1 MVHISRIAVVF
12 LIALSA
18 LADDQK
24 PTAPAP
30 IGSKHITTESRM
42 SLIRGLEAEFVFL
55 RRTFPMGEK
64 GLTVKRSGEV
74 SPDAAQLRQLVMQ
87 RGTAGRPGDRAQIT
101 NIEIRDHDIYLEIN
115 GGPRHKKKWYEHI
128 SVGMGGGETQ
138 LGQPDTGIAKGSSLL
153 LEFDKFVPDMTVD
166 QAKQLLA
173 PVLDF
178 SSKSANKSFT
188 DSPPPK
194 VKDALKEHRVLVGM
208 NRELV

>member
-1 MVHISRIAVVF
+1 MVHISRIAVV
-12 LIALSA
+12 LMIALSA

-64 GLTVKRSGEV
+64 GLTVKRGEV

-101 NIEIRDHDIYLEIN
+101 NIEI
-115 GGPRHKKKWYEHI
+115 
-128 SVGMGGGETQ
+128 
-138 LGQPDTGIAKGSSLL
+138 
-153 LEFDKFVPDMTVD
+153 
-166 QAKQLLA
+166 
-173 PVLDF
+173 
-178 SSKSANKSFT
+178 
-188 DSPPPK
+188 
-194 VKDALKEHRVLVGM
+194 
-208 NRELV
+208 